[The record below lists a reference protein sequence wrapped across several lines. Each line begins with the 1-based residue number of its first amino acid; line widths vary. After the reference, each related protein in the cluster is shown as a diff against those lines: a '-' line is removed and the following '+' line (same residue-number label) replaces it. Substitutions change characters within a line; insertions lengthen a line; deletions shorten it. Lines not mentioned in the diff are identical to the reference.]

1 MPHRVDNTF
10 SKACVNVLKKV
21 NVNGTWKLCPIVRES
36 NGRLKDRVR
45 VRGRIEVHS
54 EGVYY
59 IEWRE
64 AGRRRREAIPNRAE
78 VLERA
83 RLKSLELEARKSG
96 VELDTV
102 RSLEASKPRV
112 SVLPTNVSP
121 TVLSFS
127 DQNGTAAQFLRKRG
141 ILAVWT

>member
-1 MPHRVDNTF
+1 MPHRVDSTF
-10 SKACVNVLKKV
+10 PKACVNVLKKV
-21 NVNGTWKLCPIVRES
+21 NVKGTWKLCPIVRES
-36 NGRLKDRVR
+36 NGRLKDKVR
-45 VRGRIEVHS
+45 VHGRIEVHG

-102 RSLEASKPRV
+102 
-112 SVLPTNVSP
+112 
-121 TVLSFS
+121 
-127 DQNGTAAQFLRKRG
+127 
-141 ILAVWT
+141 